1 MFFPIYY
8 VEVYIGLVQET
19 WTVSEDIGEL
29 NLIVESDGLN
39 VEPVIVD
46 YAVNG
51 TGTAQGLDIQHRPPI
66 NEL

>member
-1 MFFPIYY
+1 M
-8 VEVYIGLVQET
+8 YIGLVQET

-51 TGTAQGLDIQHRPPI
+51 TGTAQGSSSL
-66 NEL
+66 